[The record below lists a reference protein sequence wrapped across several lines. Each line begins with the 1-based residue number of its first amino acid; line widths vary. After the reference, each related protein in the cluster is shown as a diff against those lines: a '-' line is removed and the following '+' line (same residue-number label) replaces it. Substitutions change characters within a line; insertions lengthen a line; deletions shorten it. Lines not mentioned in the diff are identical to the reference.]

1 MSFFLHRVPPI
12 LTPSVSS
19 SQSFEDVNFVFLD
32 STQAKVDLKN
42 NNKCKK
48 KISFPKH
55 MSFKQ
60 PWEIHLWYVLMVRC
74 IM

>member
-1 MSFFLHRVPPI
+1 MSFFLHHVPPI

-19 SQSFEDVNFVFLD
+19 SQSFEDVNCVFLD

-48 KISFPKH
+48 KKKIQNK
-55 MSFKQ
+55 
-60 PWEIHLWYVLMVRC
+60 WVLNDLGKFICGM
-74 IM
+74 